1 MVSEDI
7 DPESHDTEKD
17 QKDQSDQRGDELGG
31 SVGCRFGWL
40 RNSKE
45 IDKGGREEK
54 ERFHKVQGIRA
65 DDPKVDG
72 SSFPWPK
79 RCIQNPAATSNG
91 WMFRRDGSRGLPL

>member
-1 MVSEDI
+1 MSQDI

-45 IDKGGREEK
+45 VDKLKNKSWQLRYILSWHGFKQKEIDA
-54 ERFHKVQGIRA
+54 II
-65 DDPKVDG
+65 DD
-72 SSFPWPK
+72 SISE
-79 RCIQNPAATSNG
+79 
-91 WMFRRDGSRGLPL
+91 LE